1 MRICIWC
8 PLNECAKF
16 SPNIFSIKIRKFYN
30 TREKTCFDR
39 LFAILLKPKTC
50 LCINW
55 IPNIMVLQS
64 CYLRWH
70 LGIKTV
76 SCRLLLWMARTN
88 MDLKLENIGPSF
100 PTCSAPKKIL
110 WLVFPDDICLIS
122 SSFTYFFEWV
132 KVLSNDCTVALNWP
146 KTTKIVKFRK

>member
-1 MRICIWC
+1 MH
-8 PLNECAKF
+8 E
-16 SPNIFSIKIRKFYN
+16 FYN

-76 SCRLLLWMARTN
+76 SRRLLLWMARTN

-100 PTCSAPKKIL
+100 PTCNAPKKNFMVSVPWWYLSNI
-110 WLVFPDDICLIS
+110 F
-122 SSFTYFFEWV
+122 FKNKQEYFFEWV
-132 KVLSNDCTVALNWP
+132 KLLSNDCTVALNWP
-146 KTTKIVKFRK
+146 KTANIVKFWK